1 MFKYSIVIRTN
12 GLLLISHVAP
22 AVFSNSVTAVPVH
35 EQLDEK
41 SQDEIESVVD
51 LSITPSLET
60 SQRMS
65 NLEISSEAKTCADEA
80 GTPTL
85 HMLSQKVLLHLQD
98 T

>member
-22 AVFSNSVTAVPVH
+22 AVFSNSVPAVPAH
-35 EQLDEK
+35 EQLDEN
-41 SQDEIESVVD
+41 SQDESVSD